1 MANTEFKK
9 FADELGTKCIGDD
22 FDLHLK
28 KIHQIRNFELGRI
41 SVSSAGEK
49 IEISLYEPAGK
60 NYLIKFNTLCLAA
73 PAYYNDL
80 DRPNMWN
87 IPEEQKL
94 LRARLRVQSAL
105 LKLYKEKDAHKKN
118 QVGRNLIYI
127 ELTFSGKLI
136 WK

>member
-1 MANTEFKK
+1 MTQKEW
-9 FADELGTKCIGDD
+9 ADDLGMHYIGND
-22 FDLHLK
+22 FDFHLK
-28 KIHQIRNFELGRI
+28 KIHHIKNFEIGHI
-41 SVSSAGEK
+41 TSNASGDK

-60 NYLIKFNTLCLAA
+60 NYLVKFNTLCLGA